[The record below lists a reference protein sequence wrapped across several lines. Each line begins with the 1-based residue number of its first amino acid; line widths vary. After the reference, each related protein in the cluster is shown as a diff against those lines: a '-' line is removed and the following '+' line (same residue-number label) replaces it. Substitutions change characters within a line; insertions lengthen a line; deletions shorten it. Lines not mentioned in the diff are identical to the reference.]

1 MADRIVQ
8 PNSLRPNPLEKKPP
22 MRWHEDAGGHTQNIA
37 KLLYSRREAAFAL
50 GISIRALDYL
60 LAGKSIQTRR
70 IGARVL
76 IHRDELIKWASR
88 DHSKPVAA

>member
-1 MADRIVQ
+1 MPDRISPSRLLQ
-8 PNSLRPNPLEKKPP
+8 PNPSEKKPP
-22 MRWHEDAGGHTQNIA
+22 LAWHEDADRYVQNIA
-37 KLLYSRREAAFAL
+37 KLLYSRKEAAFAL

-60 LAGKSIQTRR
+60 LAGKSIQSRR

-76 IHRDELIKWASR
+76 IHRDDLMKWASR